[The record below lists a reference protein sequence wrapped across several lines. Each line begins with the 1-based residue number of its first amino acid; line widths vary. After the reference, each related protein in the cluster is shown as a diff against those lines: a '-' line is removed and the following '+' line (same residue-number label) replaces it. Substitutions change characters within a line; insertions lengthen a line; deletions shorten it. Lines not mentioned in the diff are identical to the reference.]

1 MTITTRFATPADAAT
16 ICAICSAAW
25 RVTYKD
31 LNPPGYIE
39 QVIADFYNLDRVTKE
54 CSTSDQHWHGYMV
67 AELDGHILG
76 AIGGGVSEGNFGH
89 IYVLYVHPEHKGK
102 GLGRALVNFLTDHQ
116 KATYGINRQQVT
128 VAKNNQ
134 MGIPFYER
142 MGFVCQGEI
151 PSWYDSQRPN
161 NLTYEREVDSTVGD

>member
-76 AIGGGVSEGNFGH
+76 AIGGGVSEGNFG
-89 IYVLYVHPEHKGK
+89 ISMSSMFTQSTRVRDWDVLS
-102 GLGRALVNFLTDHQ
+102 LIF
-116 KATYGINRQQVT
+116 
-128 VAKNNQ
+128 
-134 MGIPFYER
+134 
-142 MGFVCQGEI
+142 
-151 PSWYDSQRPN
+151 
-161 NLTYEREVDSTVGD
+161 